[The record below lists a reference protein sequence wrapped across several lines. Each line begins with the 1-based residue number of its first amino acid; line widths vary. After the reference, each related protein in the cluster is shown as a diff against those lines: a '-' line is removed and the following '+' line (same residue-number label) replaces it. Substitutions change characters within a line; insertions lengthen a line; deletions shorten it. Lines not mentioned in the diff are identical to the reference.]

1 MSVLIQNKYGEYKPL
16 ENERV
21 EASDETQLVYATGFL
36 KAVNDAIDDI
46 KHRSYF
52 IGFRLDEA
60 NRYKYYESL
69 GYANIEELAEA
80 EFGFGRST
88 TYGLMQAFNYAKSET
103 PLYIADKFRG
113 YSYTALLE
121 MSKAKTIRGRG
132 GIERI
137 LTPKDSVS
145 KIKEVRRLWDK
156 YISENGE
163 LPDCKTIAEFMELVK
178 EQEKPAPAPLLE
190 LAEHNEP
197 PEPEENGVQS
207 IGLTEPGEAEQTD
220 EEFEAEL
227 EEVAADEELIQHSEP
242 GMRAESEI
250 IKVGLTGVD
259 IYVKDAKFKI
269 VDRYRNKPL
278 EGNFPDFIKGV
289 YNYGNNKPAFYHGFA
304 ASDMHRS
311 YSEKGMEFICF
322 VPYQSVKLTWEE
334 VARNISDLI
343 YTGEYLSDAEQ
354 EQFLQWKAE
363 QDGLVVNVA
372 ETPEEN
378 KVQSTGQSEPE
389 AGTLPISDEEYDKLI
404 KNLDSLIKPKDK
416 AKAKLLNLKNEK
428 ARKAW
433 LDGFRSWG
441 VWLEVPQVDKT
452 FYRFDF
458 ANGAALIV
466 EVGFEYWSFSST
478 PGAKERV
485 AYAIIDDKHDKFDS
499 KGICYT
505 DVITWL
511 TAHAKEV

>member
-1 MSVLIQNKYGEYKPL
+1 MDDLLIQNKYGEYRPL
-16 ENERV
+16 ENKKFK
-21 EASDETQLVYATGFL
+21 ASDETQLVYANDFL
-36 KAVNDAIDDI
+36 KVVNEAIDDI

-60 NRYKYYESL
+60 NRCKYFEAL

-80 EFGFGRST
+80 EFGFKRST

-103 PLYIADKFRG
+103 PLNIADKFRG

-163 LPDCKTIAEFMELVK
+163 LPDCKTADEFLALMKIPEP
-178 EQEKPAPAPLLE
+178 PAPAALTE
-190 LAEHNEP
+190 YVEA
-197 PEPEENGVQS
+197 PESEENGVQS
-207 IGLTEPGEAEQTD
+207 IGLTEPGETEQTD

-259 IYVKDAKFKI
+259 IYVKDAKFQI

-289 YNYGNNKPAFYHGFA
+289 YNYDNKQNFTHGF
-304 ASDMHRS
+304 
-311 YSEKGMEFICF
+311 YSKEDNMNR
-322 VPYQSVKLTWEE
+322 T
-334 VARNISDLI
+334 
-343 YTGEYLSDAEQ
+343 
-354 EQFLQWKAE
+354 
-363 QDGLVVNVA
+363 
-372 ETPEEN
+372 
-378 KVQSTGQSEPE
+378 
-389 AGTLPISDEEYDKLI
+389 YD
-404 KNLDSLIKPKDK
+404 N
-416 AKAKLLNLKNEK
+416 
-428 ARKAW
+428 
-433 LDGFRSWG
+433 
-441 VWLEVPQVDKT
+441 
-452 FYRFDF
+452 
-458 ANGAALIV
+458 NGI
-466 EVGFEYWSFSST
+466 
-478 PGAKERV
+478 
-485 AYAIIDDKHDKFDS
+485 
-499 KGICYT
+499 
-505 DVITWL
+505 
-511 TAHAKEV
+511 

>member
-16 ENERV
+16 ENKRV
-21 EASDETQLVYATGFL
+21 EASDDAQLVYATGFL

-163 LPDCKTIAEFMELVK
+163 LPDCKTADEFLALMKTPEP
-178 EQEKPAPAPLLE
+178 PAPAALTE
-190 LAEHNEP
+190 YVEA
-197 PEPEENGVQS
+197 PESEENGVQS

-259 IYVKDAKFKI
+259 IYVEDAKFKI

-289 YNYGNNKPAFYHGFA
+289 YNYGNNKLAFYHGFA
-304 ASDMHRS
+304 ASDMNRS

-354 EQFLQWKAE
+354 EQYLQWKAE

-372 ETPEEN
+372 ETSEEN
-378 KVQSTGQSEPE
+378 KVQSTGQSEPK
-389 AGTLPISDEEYDKLI
+389 AATLPISDEEYDELI
-404 KNLDSLIKPKDK
+404 KNLDNLIKPKEK
-416 AKAKLLNLKNEK
+416 AKANLLNLKNEK
-428 ARKAW
+428 ARKTW

-458 ANGAALIV
+458 ANGAALIAEISAGYNDWYDGSV
-466 EVGFEYWSFSST
+466 HEY
-478 PGAKERV
+478 ERV
-485 AYAIIDDKHDKFDS
+485 EYSIIDDKHPKFNS
-499 KGICYT
+499 HGISNT
-505 DVITWL
+505 EVIKWL

>member
-60 NRYKYYESL
+60 NRYKYYEAL

-145 KIKEVRRLWDK
+145 KVKEVRRLWDK

-163 LPDCKTIAEFMELVK
+163 LPDCKTADEFLALMKTPEP
-178 EQEKPAPAPLLE
+178 PAPAALTE
-190 LAEHNEP
+190 YVEV
-197 PEPEENGVQS
+197 PEPEENEVQS
-207 IGLTEPGEAEQTD
+207 IGLTKPGEAEQTD

-289 YNYGNNKPAFYHGFA
+289 YKQ
-304 ASDMHRS
+304 
-311 YSEKGMEFICF
+311 IIQC
-322 VPYQSVKLTWEE
+322 L
-334 VARNISDLI
+334 
-343 YTGEYLSDAEQ
+343 
-354 EQFLQWKAE
+354 LQDTANM
-363 QDGLVVNVA
+363 DCC
-372 ETPEEN
+372 
-378 KVQSTGQSEPE
+378 
-389 AGTLPISDEEYDKLI
+389 
-404 KNLDSLIKPKDK
+404 
-416 AKAKLLNLKNEK
+416 
-428 ARKAW
+428 
-433 LDGFRSWG
+433 G
-441 VWLEVPQVDKT
+441 VGV
-452 FYRFDF
+452 RM
-458 ANGAALIV
+458 
-466 EVGFEYWSFSST
+466 
-478 PGAKERV
+478 RRM
-485 AYAIIDDKHDKFDS
+485 
-499 KGICYT
+499 C
-505 DVITWL
+505 
-511 TAHAKEV
+511 

>member
-1 MSVLIQNKYGEYKPL
+1 MDDVLIQNKYGEYRPL
-16 ENERV
+16 ENKKV
-21 EASDETQLVYATGFL
+21 KASDETQLVYANDFL
-36 KAVNDAIDDI
+36 KVVNDAIDDI

-60 NRYKYYESL
+60 NRCKYYEAL

-145 KIKEVRRLWDK
+145 KIKEVRRYWDK
-156 YISENGE
+156 YITDNGE
-163 LPDCKTIAEFMELVK
+163 LPDCKTADEFLELVK
-178 EQEKPAPAPLLE
+178 KPAPALLLE
-190 LAEHNEP
+190 FMERAET
-197 PEPEENGVQS
+197 PEPEENKVQS
-207 IGLTEPGEAEQTD
+207 IGLTEPEEPEQTD

-259 IYVKDAKFKI
+259 IYVNDAKFKI

-289 YNYGNNKPAFYHGFA
+289 YNYGNKPAFYHGFA

-322 VPYQSVKLTWEE
+322 EPYQSVKLTWEE

-343 YTGEYLSDAEQ
+343 YTSEYLSEDEQ
-354 EQFLQWKAE
+354 EQYLQWKAE
-363 QDGLVVNVA
+363 QDGLIVNV
-372 ETPEEN
+372 
-378 KVQSTGQSEPE
+378 VEPE
-389 AGTLPISDEEYDKLI
+389 PPTEPLSDNEYDNLI
-404 KNLDSLIKPKDK
+404 KNLDELIKPKYK
-416 AKAKLLNLKNEK
+416 AKANLLNLKNEK
-428 ARKAW
+428 ARRAW
-433 LDGFRSWG
+433 LDDFRSWG
-441 VWLEVPQVDKT
+441 VWLEVKQVDKT

-485 AYAIIDDKHDKFDS
+485 AYSIIDDKHDKFDS

>member
-145 KIKEVRRLWDK
+145 KIKEVRPLWDK
-156 YISENGE
+156 YITENGE
-163 LPDCKTIAEFMELVK
+163 LPNCKTIAEFMELVK

-197 PEPEENGVQS
+197 LETEENRVQS
-207 IGLTEPGEAEQTD
+207 TGLTEPEEIQEEPD
-220 EEFEAEL
+220 EEFETEL
-227 EEVAADEELIQHSEP
+227 NEEVPDGDCIKGENYSPFEEYKNVTVRRESLDDEIVEYCLTASRYSVAL
-242 GMRAESEI
+242 GVKFEI
-250 IKVGLTGVD
+250 
-259 IYVKDAKFKI
+259 Y
-269 VDRYRNKPL
+269 DRYLRKEPVPFFRDFVKKTF
-278 EGNFPDFIKGV
+278 GNFVVMGNCGTGGYFERLESSEG
-289 YNYGNNKPAFYHGFA
+289 YGLVIERISGGKLKIGWNTVTGKIMNLIAANKYLTEE
-304 ASDMHRS
+304 
-311 YSEKGMEFICF
+311 EKD
-322 VPYQSVKLTWEE
+322 
-334 VARNISDLI
+334 R
-343 YTGEYLSDAEQ
+343 
-354 EQFLQWKAE
+354 FLQWKAK
-363 QDGLVVNVA
+363 QDGIVINTEPPTLL
-372 ETPEEN
+372 E
-378 KVQSTGQSEPE
+378 EPE
-389 AGTLPISDEEYDKLI
+389 QAAQPSEVQPEQ
-404 KNLDSLIKPKDK
+404 KPR
-416 AKAKLLNLKNEK
+416 LNLKNDK
-428 ARKAW
+428 ARREW
-433 LDGFRSWG
+433 LENFRAWG
-441 VWLEVPQVDKT
+441 VWFEVPQVDKT
-452 FYRFDF
+452 FYRYDF

-478 PGAKERV
+478 PGAKERI
-485 AYAIIDDKHDKFDS
+485 AYSIIDDKHTKFNS
-499 KGICYT
+499 KGISYT
-505 DVITWL
+505 DVVAWL
-511 TAHAKEV
+511 TAHAKEI

>member
-1 MSVLIQNKYGEYKPL
+1 MDDVLIQNKYGEYRPL
-16 ENERV
+16 ENKKV
-21 EASDETQLVYATGFL
+21 KASDETQLVYANDFL
-36 KAVNDAIDDI
+36 KVVNDAIDDI

-60 NRYKYYESL
+60 NRCKYYEAL

-145 KIKEVRRLWDK
+145 KIKEVRRYWDK
-156 YISENGE
+156 YITDNGE
-163 LPDCKTIAEFMELVK
+163 LPDCKTADEFLELVK
-178 EQEKPAPAPLLE
+178 KPAPAPLLE
-190 LAEHNEP
+190 FMERAET
-197 PEPEENGVQS
+197 PEPEENKVQS
-207 IGLTEPGEAEQTD
+207 IGLTEPEEPEQTD

-227 EEVAADEELIQHSEP
+227 EEVTADELIQHSEP

-259 IYVKDAKFKI
+259 IYVEDAKFQI

-289 YNYGNNKPAFYHGFA
+289 YNYDNKQNFTHGF
-304 ASDMHRS
+304 
-311 YSEKGMEFICF
+311 YSKEDNMNRTYDNNGIQFISF
-322 VPYQSVKLTWEE
+322 DPFQKINLTWEE

-343 YTGEYLSDAEQ
+343 YTGDYLSDAEQ
-354 EQFLQWKAE
+354 EQYLQWKAE

-389 AGTLPISDEEYDKLI
+389 AATLPISDEEYDELI
-404 KNLDSLIKPKDK
+404 KNLDSLIKPKEK
-416 AKAKLLNLKNEK
+416 AKANLLNLKNEK
-428 ARKAW
+428 ARRAW
-433 LDGFRSWG
+433 LDDFRSWG
-441 VWLEVPQVDKT
+441 VWLEIPQVDKT

-485 AYAIIDDKHDKFDS
+485 AYSIIDDKHDKFDS